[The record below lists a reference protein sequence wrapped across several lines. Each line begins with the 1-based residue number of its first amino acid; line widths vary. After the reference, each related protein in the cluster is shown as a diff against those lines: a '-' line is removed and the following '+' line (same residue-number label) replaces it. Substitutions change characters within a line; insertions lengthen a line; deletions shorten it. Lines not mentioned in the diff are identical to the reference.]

1 MSQNHFPEIK
11 TERLSLRRL
20 KQSDWEMISYLR
32 SDRVVNKFVKRPN
45 ADTKEKALEFISKI
59 NNGIDKQNVY
69 YWVITKMNSD
79 QMIGSICLW
88 NLSIDQ
94 TTAEVGYD
102 LSPKFLGKGIMNESL
117 RSILAFGFEILNLD
131 LIEAY
136 THKKNKS
143 SKKLLKRNRFKLVV
157 GKKDEDNQD
166 NIIYD
171 LKKPT
176 TNHTQK
182 SK

>member
-1 MSQNHFPEIK
+1 
-11 TERLSLRRL
+11 
-20 KQSDWEMISYLR
+20 
-32 SDRVVNKFVKRPN
+32 
-45 ADTKEKALEFISKI
+45 
-59 NNGIDKQNVY
+59 
-69 YWVITKMNSD
+69 
-79 QMIGSICLW
+79 
-88 NLSIDQ
+88 
-94 TTAEVGYD
+94 
-102 LSPKFLGKGIMNESL
+102 MNESL
-117 RSILAFGFEILNLD
+117 HSILAFGFEILNLD